1 MAEEPLALRKL
12 TREQAKLEQRLHSSA
27 QTIPERLAAM
37 MALTNSGALNDDL
50 PSFVIPQ
57 RGGGSCG

>member
-37 MALTNSGALNDDL
+37 MALTNSGAE
-50 PSFVIPQ
+50 
-57 RGGGSCG
+57 